1 MNNQRFFSRTRLF
14 AAAII
19 ALACVLTGRVG
30 AQPSIHVVMS
40 GLDNPRGMAFGPE
53 GALYVAEAGRG
64 GAGPCQVIV
73 PPDGPAC
80 FGLTG
85 AVSRLWK
92 GQQTRVV
99 SNLPSAATAT
109 GQANGPNDISLLGR
123 GGALLTIGSGGH
135 PDLRA
140 GWGPG
145 GEVFGT
151 LLQVSASGQWRV
163 VTDIAA
169 QEALA
174 NPDGGVIDSNAYGV
188 LALPGEH
195 LVADAG
201 ANALF
206 SIRANGSASTV
217 AVFPNRASGRSTDA
231 VPTDVVIGPDGA
243 YYVSELSG
251 VPFAA
256 GAANIYRVVP
266 GQLPI
271 VFEGGFKTAIDLDFG
286 PDGSLYVLEHASGPV
301 FFGGPGRIVRVAP
314 DGTRSVVYAGLNRP
328 TSLLVFDGG
337 IYVTNNGISVGTGQ
351 VLFIEQ

>member
-1 MNNQRFFSRTRLF
+1 MNSQRSFSRIQMLG
-14 AAAII
+14 AAII
-19 ALACVLTGRVG
+19 AVVCLLAGRVG
-30 AQPSIHVVMS
+30 AQPSVHLVMS
-40 GLDNPRGMAFGPE
+40 GLDNPRGMALGPE

-73 PPDGPAC
+73 PQDGPSC

-92 GQQTRVV
+92 GEQTRVV
-99 SNLPSAATAT
+99 SNLPSHATAT
-109 GQANGPNDISLLGR
+109 GQANGPNDISLVGR
-123 GGALLTIGSGGH
+123 GSALVAIGSGGH
-135 PDLRA
+135 PALRA

-145 GEVFGT
+145 GELFGT

-163 VTDIAA
+163 VSDIAA
-169 QEALA
+169 YEALA
-174 NPDGGVIDSNAYGV
+174 NPDGGVIDSNAFGV

-195 LVADAG
+195 LVTDAG
-201 ANALF
+201 GNALV
-206 SIRANGSASTV
+206 SVRANGVASTV
-217 AVFPNRASGRSTDA
+217 AVFPARPGRSTDA
-231 VPTDVVIGPDGA
+231 VPTDVVVGPDGA
-243 YYVSELSG
+243 YYVSELTG

-266 GQLPI
+266 GQAPT
-271 VFEGGFKTAIDLDFG
+271 VFQGGFKTAIDLDFG

-328 TSLLVFDGG
+328 TSLLVVDGG
-337 IYVTNNGISVGTGQ
+337 VYVTNNGTSVGIGQ